1 MSLRLVMGSAV
12 GAGCV
17 VVRAMSSP
25 GAHRKTRQAVSA
37 NRVQAYFTTSIL
49 KVIGRIVKPSV
60 SVSSSRD
67 VVAPVR
73 PTFLR
78 SVCR

>member
-1 MSLRLVMGSAV
+1 MSSRLVMGSAV

-17 VVRAMSSP
+17 FVRAMSSP
-25 GAHRKTRQAVSA
+25 VAHRKTRQAVSA
-37 NRVQAYFTTSIL
+37 NRVQAYFAKTRMA
-49 KVIGRIVKPSV
+49 VVRGIVKPSV
-60 SVSSSRD
+60 SVSSALG

-78 SVCR
+78 SADT